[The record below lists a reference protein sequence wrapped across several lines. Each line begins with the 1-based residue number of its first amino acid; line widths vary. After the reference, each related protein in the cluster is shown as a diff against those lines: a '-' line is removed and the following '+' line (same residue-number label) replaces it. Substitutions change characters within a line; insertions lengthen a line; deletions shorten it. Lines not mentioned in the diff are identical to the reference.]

1 MSDSLAASFTKMVN
15 FIDSETKFLKGIS
28 NLRGADA
35 EVQDKLKHIDLSV
48 SSLEEN
54 LDDFEAFVDAEL
66 AALSA
71 IEDVG
76 KQTELQHADVE
87 ALKENIPQ
95 FLNTAPPPPPQQD
108 VLIEKKKHGR
118 GTDQHTTA
126 HHSKNLDKGAP
137 KHSVSFKSSDTVDT
151 ARPDFTF
158 ITTEQL
164 AAVPKSTRS
173 RLTLAQ
179 VTTALQTLVGLIT
192 EKQLMLVKTWKKSKR
207 LSQANKNNYEEYK
220 RLLSDEHCGEMFVT
234 EKEIRASS
242 VFDTGEATGRA
253 VLHTL
258 RALRRLKLVR
268 SGGETTYI
276 ALRR

>member
-1 MSDSLAASFTKMVN
+1 MSESLAASFTKMVN
-15 FIDSETKFLKGIS
+15 LIDSETKFLKGIS
-28 NLRGADA
+28 NLRGADS
-35 EVQDKLKHIDLSV
+35 EVQDKLKHIDFTV
-48 SSLEEN
+48 SALEEN

-71 IEDVG
+71 IEEVG
-76 KQTELQHADVE
+76 KQTELQHADVQ

-95 FLNTAPPPPPQQD
+95 FLNIAPPPPPQQQD
-108 VLIEKKKHGR
+108 VMTEKRLGSGADQRAALHSSDHLSKEAQKHG
-118 GTDQHTTA
+118 
-126 HHSKNLDKGAP
+126 
-137 KHSVSFKSSDTVDT
+137 VSFQSSDSVDT

-164 AAVPKSTRS
+164 AAVPKSTRG

-179 VTTALQTLVGLIT
+179 VTTALQTLVALIAD
-192 EKQLMLVKTWKKSKR
+192 KQLMLVKTWKKSKR
-207 LSQANKNNYEEYK
+207 LSQAHKNNYEEYK
-220 RLLSDEHCGEMFVT
+220 RLLSDDHCGAMFLT

-242 VFDTGEATGRA
+242 VFETGEATGRA

-258 RALRRLKLVR
+258 RALRRLKQVR

-276 ALRR
+276 AWHR